1 MDASK
6 CLPLNVKQT
15 AKIMVYNFEVLESF
29 AEVFL
34 KLKWIVNI
42 RKCAQDYTFIQ
53 FT

>member
-15 AKIMVYNFEVLESF
+15 VKIMVHNFEVLESF

-42 RKCAQDYTFIQ
+42 LECAQDYILIQ